1 MVSKIIAVCGMYY
14 CFFFYSYKFSFQL
27 SARKWKKKTSA
38 VYMENCQWDC
48 YSDRLTYSVTQIL
61 RSSWFLR
68 NSPAEQKPT
77 AWGFPPHQFLTP
89 PYCSKQCLNTAKS
102 GWLDYAL
109 IQKTRTGLPPSNT
122 KESPHGRCLP
132 VFQSLVN
139 INTVCE
145 GVNKSLP
152 WLAGLLVV
160 AKKGL

>member
-1 MVSKIIAVCGMYY
+1 MGCITA
-14 CFFFYSYKFSFQL
+14 FFSTLINFL
-27 SARKWKKKTSA
+27 SNSVQENEKKTSA

-61 RSSWFLR
+61 QSSWFLR

>member
-1 MVSKIIAVCGMYY
+1 MGCITA
-14 CFFFYSYKFSFQL
+14 FFSTLINFL
-27 SARKWKKKTSA
+27 SNSVQENEKKKNTST

-77 AWGFPPHQFLTP
+77 AWGSPPLPLHQFLTP